1 MIDSEGNLKGLITI
15 KDIEKG
21 QKYPNSAKDG
31 KGRLLAAAAVGVGAD
46 LMDRLAALVA
56 AKVDII
62 VVDTA
67 HGHSRGVLEAVK
79 NIKSLYPQIELIAGN
94 IATAKATV
102 ALIEAGADAVK
113 VGMGPGSICTTRVVA
128 GIGVPQVSAIYNC
141 AQAAKPFGV
150 PVIAD
155 GGIKY
160 SGDVAKAIAAGGNVV
175 MVGSLLAGTEESP
188 GETVIFQGRSY
199 KEYRGMGSLGAMA
212 EGSKDRYFQENAEK
226 LVPEGIEGRVPF
238 KGAVADTVFQLLGGL
253 RAGMGYCGVK
263 NIDELMHKTRFIRV
277 TSAGLKESHPHDVTI
292 TKESPNYSL

>member
-1 MIDSEGNLKGLITI
+1 M
-15 KDIEKG
+15 
-21 QKYPNSAKDG
+21 
-31 KGRLLAAAAVGVGAD
+31 
-46 LMDRLAALVA
+46 
-56 AKVDII
+56 
-62 VVDTA
+62 
-67 HGHSRGVLEAVK
+67 
-79 NIKSLYPQIELIAGN
+79 
-94 IATAKATV
+94 TV
-102 ALIEAGADAVK
+102 
-113 VGMGPGSICTTRVVA
+113 VVA

>member
-1 MIDSEGNLKGLITI
+1 M
-15 KDIEKG
+15 
-21 QKYPNSAKDG
+21 
-31 KGRLLAAAAVGVGAD
+31 
-46 LMDRLAALVA
+46 
-56 AKVDII
+56 
-62 VVDTA
+62 
-67 HGHSRGVLEAVK
+67 LEAVK